1 MDEKFK
7 IIIMIKKL
15 ISDYDNLFFS
25 SKEELK
31 NKDLVLKESYYIL
44 KITYIANDSYN
55 IDKKKELQIEILSRI
70 KYLEYLT
77 TKLNLNEK
85 EYNSYLYK
93 LNMISKYIQ
102 NWIKY
107 TNNIGLKT

>member
-107 TNNIGLKT
+107 TNNIGVKT

>member
-31 NKDLVLKESYYIL
+31 KKDLVLKESYYIL

-77 TKLNLNEK
+77 SKLNLNEK

-107 TNNIGLKT
+107 TNNIGVKT

>member
-7 IIIMIKKL
+7 IIIMIKRL
-15 ISDYDNLFFS
+15 IDDYDNLTFN
-25 SKEELK
+25 SKNEL
-31 NKDLVLKESYYIL
+31 NVKDSVLQESYEIL
-44 KITYIANDSYN
+44 KITYIANDSHN
-55 IDKKKELQIEILSRI
+55 KIKKQELQIMLLSKI

-77 TKLNLNEK
+77 TKLNINEK
-85 EYNSYLYK
+85 EYNVYLYK

-107 TNNIGLKT
+107 TNNIGVKS

>member
-1 MDEKFK
+1 M
-7 IIIMIKKL
+7 IIIT
-15 ISDYDNLFFS
+15 YY
-25 SKEELK
+25 
-31 NKDLVLKESYYIL
+31 LVLKESYYIL

-85 EYNSYLYK
+85 ECNSYLYK

-107 TNNIGLKT
+107 TNNIGVKT

>member
-15 ISDYDNLFFS
+15 ISDYNNLFFS

-55 IDKKKELQIEILSRI
+55 IDKKKELQIEILLRI

-107 TNNIGLKT
+107 TNNIGVKT

>member
-7 IIIMIKKL
+7 IIIMIKEITKE
-15 ISDYDNLFFS
+15 YDRLNFN
-25 SKEELK
+25 SKNELK
-31 NKDLVLKESYYIL
+31 LKDMVLKECYDIL
-44 KITYIANDSYN
+44 KMTYIANDTFN
-55 IDKKKELQIEILSRI
+55 KDKKKELQVEILSRI

-77 TKLNLNEK
+77 SKLNINEK
-85 EYNSYLYK
+85 EYNIYLYK

-107 TNNIGLKT
+107 TNKGVKS

>member
-55 IDKKKELQIEILSRI
+55 IDIKKELQIEILSRI

-77 TKLNLNEK
+77 SKLNLNEK

-93 LNMISKYIQ
+93 LNMIIKYIQ

-107 TNNIGLKT
+107 TNNIGVKT

>member
-77 TKLNLNEK
+77 SKLNLNEK

-93 LNMISKYIQ
+93 LNMIIKYIQ

-107 TNNIGLKT
+107 TNNIGVKT

>member
-77 TKLNLNEK
+77 TKLNLCEK

-107 TNNIGLKT
+107 TNNIGVKI